1 MACYNIKHTYD
12 GLHAEPASNAR
23 ITIVESAD
31 KAHYSL
37 IREKYK
43 NVLALRVYKNVTIKC
58 DVNLEENFQL
68 KEGHVSLIFSDQSSD
83 VRWSQYNTDVCFL
96 LPDFTPLVP

>member
-58 DVNLEENFQL
+58 DVNLDKNFQM
-68 KEGHVSLIFSDQSSD
+68 KEGSVELRFGNQTSNITWSLYSHVRLLSI
-83 VRWSQYNTDVCFL
+83 VCH
-96 LPDFTPLVP
+96 